1 MDRRGAL
8 SVLGMSL
15 VGLYEG
21 HALGAVAKALTVA
34 DLVKKSTST
43 LVVTAVAQ
51 RSSWVNLA
59 GSERIVTDTQA
70 RVEEL
75 VAGIDPSAR
84 QIMLRTLGG
93 RVGTTGQIVE
103 GEAELSVGE
112 TSLTFLTQFEPA
124 IYAVTAM
131 AQGHYPIVNQA
142 GARVLATNRV
152 LPALLKRS
160 GSAVERLA
168 GKKLVDAVALVRA
181 EHR

>member
-75 VAGIDPSAR
+75 VTGIDPSAR

-103 GEAELSVGE
+103 GEAE
-112 TSLTFLTQFEPA
+112 LTQFEPA